1 MIVDSSAVVAVL
13 NGEPERAAFL
23 SILAEAKGSAKMSAA
38 TYVEMGIVI
47 DAGKDPTTSR
57 RVDELL
63 AEFEIE
69 LVEVTSEQAIIA
81 RSAYRDFGRGSG
93 HPARLN
99 FGDSFV
105 YALATVM
112 GEPVLCKGDD
122 FARTNLRVVVL
133 GERSV

>member
-1 MIVDSSAVVAVL
+1 MIVDSSAIVAVL
-13 NGEPERAAFL
+13 NGEPERGAFL

-38 TYVEMGIVI
+38 TYVEIGIVI
-47 DAGKDPTTSR
+47 DSGKDPTTSR

-63 AEFEIE
+63 SEFEIG
-69 LVEVTSEQAIIA
+69 LVEVTSEHALIA

-99 FGDSFV
+99 FGDTFV
-105 YALATVM
+105 FALATVT

-122 FARTNLRVVVL
+122 FAQTNLAIVKH
-133 GERSV
+133 